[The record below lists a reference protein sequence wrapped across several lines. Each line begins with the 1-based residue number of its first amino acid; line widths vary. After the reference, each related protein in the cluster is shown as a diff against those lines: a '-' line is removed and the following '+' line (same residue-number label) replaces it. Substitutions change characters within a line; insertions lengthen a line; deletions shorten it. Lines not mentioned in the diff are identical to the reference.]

1 MFTTTGYKTQPLQ
14 GSLNFFHLKKG
25 IKAIE
30 QKGKQER
37 LAIVERNIKQIILQ
51 SLLQIKQ
58 FISYSYYF
66 IFIYIFYYLYYINSC
81 YPCAAVTSTASL

>member
-58 FISYSYYF
+58 LVIVITLYLFIYF
-66 IFIYIFYYLYYINSC
+66 IIYII
-81 YPCAAVTSTASL
+81 